1 MDPSSFIDTITTDP
15 TNFTDITHR
24 LAAAHVAG
32 AQSWTDD
39 GICSAVGIII
49 GDYDLKNITNNQTL
63 RISVLINSFWAPY
76 PVHLSRSIHGATRKS
91 VLSSYLEGHYLDVAA
106 LCGHDPT
113 LATSASTTPADN
125 SAPPAP
131 PPSFAASPPP
141 TASIFESLAAEEP
154 NQGTYRP
161 SV

>member
-49 GDYDLKNITNNQTL
+49 GDYDLKNLTNNQTL

-91 VLSSYLEGHYLDVAA
+91 VLNSYLEGHYLDVAA

-131 PPSFAASPPP
+131 PPSFAATPPP